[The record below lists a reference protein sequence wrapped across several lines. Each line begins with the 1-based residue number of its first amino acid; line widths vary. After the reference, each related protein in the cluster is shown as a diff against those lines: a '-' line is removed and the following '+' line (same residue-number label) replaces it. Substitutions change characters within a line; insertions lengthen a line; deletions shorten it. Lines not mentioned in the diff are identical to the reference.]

1 MDFHFYLS
9 LMAMVE
15 YLCDRGGVMYHGKL
29 DELAPSEELYSN
41 PVHPYTK
48 TLLSAIPVPDPIRE
62 RQRVLKYYDG
72 EGMEN
77 SVWTEV
83 SPGHFAMLPDG
94 RKGCSI

>member
-1 MDFHFYLS
+1 
-9 LMAMVE
+9 MV
-15 YLCDRGGVMYHGKL
+15 
-29 DELAPSEELYSN
+29 ELAPSEELYSN

-62 RQRVLKYYDG
+62 RKRVLQYYDG

-83 SPGHFAMLPDG
+83 SPGHFAMLPGLKERGAVYNVDKKKLSTYG
-94 RKGCSI
+94 KKMPGYS